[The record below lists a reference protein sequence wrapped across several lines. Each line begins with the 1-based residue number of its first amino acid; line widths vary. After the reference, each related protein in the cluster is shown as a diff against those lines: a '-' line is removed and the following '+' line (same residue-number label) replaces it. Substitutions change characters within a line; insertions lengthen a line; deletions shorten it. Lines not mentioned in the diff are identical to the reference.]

1 MRILIVEDDQTIADI
16 LERHLAKWGYEILT
30 LKRFDTVL
38 ESFLSF
44 QPHLVLLDIAL
55 PFYSGF
61 YWCNEI
67 RKHSKVPVIFI
78 SSASDEMNQVMAL
91 NMGGDDFIC
100 KPFHLEVVVAKVR
113 ALLRRSYEMV
123 VESSVLQVGR
133 LRLDLAQAVV
143 LSETAEPIA
152 LTRNELLILSC
163 LMEQPSCPV
172 SREELMRRLWQDEH
186 YIDDNTLTV
195 NITRLRKKLEEAG
208 FDNLIVTRKGLGYQV
223 EDHHG

>member
-38 ESFLSF
+38 ESFLSY

-78 SSASDEMNQVMAL
+78 SSASDEMNQIMAL
-91 NMGGDDFIC
+91 NMGGDDFIS
-100 KPFHLEVVVAKVR
+100 KPFDLSVLHAKIQ
-113 ALLRRSYEMV
+113 AILRRTYDFNGLTNILEHRNV
-123 VESSVLQVGR
+123 FLNLNDSS
-133 LRLDLAQAVV
+133 
-143 LSETAEPIA
+143 
-152 LTRNELLILSC
+152 LTYQENKIELTKNEFRIIQMLFEHNGKII
-163 LMEQPSCPV
+163 
-172 SREELMRRLWQDEH
+172 SRESLMTRLWENDSYVDE
-186 YIDDNTLTV
+186 NTLSV
-195 NITRLRKKLEEAG
+195 NMNRLRKKCENIGLID
-208 FDNLIVTRKGLGYQV
+208 FIVTKKGLGYMI
-223 EDHHG
+223 E